1 MTIQEIFNDITKR
14 LVTIKASETTITAY
28 NAFLKEVPDLHI
40 KPIRHFIQIARN
52 PNPQLQGLVIECLII
67 DEKRLYDIVVGT
79 DNLEV
84 HSIWI
89 KDLVKVG
96 VQTIPVISKIKEN
109 EQEIIKKEYFAQL
122 LIMYSPGHNYYYKTN
137 IERIGELYQ
146 LASLLTNMR

>member
-1 MTIQEIFNDITKR
+1 MTMQEIFNDITKR
-14 LVTIKASETTITAY
+14 LVTIKASETTIMAY
-28 NAFLKEVPDLHI
+28 NAFLNESPNLNI
-40 KPIRHFIQIARN
+40 RPIRHFIQIARN
-52 PNPQLQGLVIECLII
+52 PNPQLQGLVIECLIV

-79 DNLEV
+79 DNV
-84 HSIWI
+84 DINSIWI

-109 EQEIIKKEYFAQL
+109 EQDIIKKEYFAQL
-122 LIMYSPGHNYYYKTN
+122 LITYSPGHNYFYKTN